1 MSEFLKQTFRCCIFI
16 FVQVFILNEIPPLH
30 RYVSPYLYFLFILW
44 LPFRTPR
51 LALLLIG
58 FIYGL
63 VLDAFM
69 YTPGLHA
76 ASCTLMAF
84 MRPSIISILLPK
96 EVGETGYPEP
106 SYKSMGFIPYGTY
119 IVLMTLSH
127 HLYLTLL
134 EWLQFGGFLIFLLKV
149 FASTGVSLLLVL
161 ITEMI
166 FSRKS
171 SYRTNVA

>member
-1 MSEFLKQTFRCCIFI
+1 MNDLLKQTLRCCMFI

-30 RYVSPYLYFLFILW
+30 RYVSPYLYHLFILW

-51 LALLLIG
+51 LAQLFIG
-58 FIYGL
+58 FTYGL

-76 ASCTLMAF
+76 ASCTLMAYL
-84 MRPSIISILLPK
+84 RPYIISVLLPK

-106 SYKSMGFIPYGTY
+106 SYKSMGLIPYGTY
-119 IVLMTLSH
+119 IVL
-127 HLYLTLL
+127 LTLFHHIYLIML
-134 EWLQFGGFLIFLLKV
+134 EWLQLGGFLIFLLKV
-149 FASTGVSLLLVL
+149 FASTGVSILLVL
-161 ITEMI
+161 ITELI

>member
-51 LALLLIG
+51 LAQLLIG

>member
-1 MSEFLKQTFRCCIFI
+1 
-16 FVQVFILNEIPPLH
+16 
-30 RYVSPYLYFLFILW
+30 

-84 MRPSIISILLPK
+84 MRPYIISILLPK

>member
-84 MRPSIISILLPK
+84 MRPYIISILLPK